1 MGDVNNQYEAL
12 DRGLKKIGIF
22 LVDDLSLLRN
32 GKAMQCLDLLRKL
45 LLQTSIILTKQ
56 ILTRGCPS
64 HASDKK
70 LVTTAFDLVRD
81 KIKFMPSIT
90 VDQFL
95 KEVYNNTVIII
106 HVIVFLFLL
115 FVILI

>member
-95 KEVYNNTVIII
+95 KEVHNNI
-106 HVIVFLFLL
+106 VIVLILL
-115 FVILI
+115 CFSLVFVILI